1 MENLKLEMQG
11 PRDEGD
17 EDPNYYFDPVGAETF
32 GWHHPQQPEQ
42 QQQQQQQPDESG
54 AKKRGRPAAA
64 ASSKGAPPR
73 KKAAR
78 TAESWDKIP
87 CLICN
92 KPYQTVAYLQK
103 HMLAKHK
110 ICQPVI
116 QVKCNFCGCTFAC
129 QKEFELHSEEA
140 SRHLANHTG
149 AVAQLRQ
156 DQLEFSRILR
166 KIVREESQAKE
177 DRSKKQTAKIIQQYF
192 DCSAAATTPPPPPP
206 SEDGDEAKGKR
217 LLPPLFPHQQ
227 IGAASGK

>member
-17 EDPNYYFDPVGAETF
+17 EDPEFFFDPVGAQTF

-42 QQQQQQQPDESG
+42 QQQHESG

-103 HMLAKHK
+103 HMIAKHK

-116 QVKCNFCGCTFAC
+116 QVKCNFCGCTFAD

-177 DRSKKQTAKIIQQYF
+177 DRSKMQTAKIIQQYF
-192 DCSAAATTPPPPPP
+192 DCSAAAMTPPPPPP
-206 SEDGDEAKGKR
+206 SEDKEEDEEKGKRRR

-227 IGAASGK
+227 IGAASGN